1 MAAHRK
7 ARPYDASRR
16 REAAERTRHAIVQAG
31 HARFVAKGWAGTT
44 MAAIARDARVAL
56 DTVYA
61 TVGTK
66 SALLRLLIEGA
77 LSGVDEPVPAE
88 ERAYVKAIQD
98 APDAPTKIALYAAA
112 LRIILPRLA
121 PLVHVLQAASGA
133 EPALDALWREISARR
148 ARNMRLFAADLA
160 NTGALR
166 PDLSVEE
173 AADVVW
179 AMNSPELYLLL
190 VDGRGWTPERYERWL
205 ADSWRRLLLR

>member
-1 MAAHRK
+1 MPAHRK
-7 ARPYDASRR
+7 AHSYDASRR
-16 REAAERTRHAIVQAG
+16 REAAERTRHAIVQAA
-31 HARFVAKGWAGTT
+31 HARFVAKGWSGTT
-44 MAAIARDARVAL
+44 MAEIARDARVAL

-66 SALLRLLIEGA
+66 PALLRLLIERA
-77 LSGVDEPVPAE
+77 LSGVDERVPAE
-88 ERAYVKAIQD
+88 ERAYVKAIRD
-98 APDAPTKIALYAAA
+98 APDAPAKIALYAAA
-112 LRIILPRLA
+112 IRIILPRLA
-121 PLVHVLQAASGA
+121 PLVHVLHAASGA
-133 EPALDALWREISARR
+133 EPALDELWREISARR
-148 ARNMRLFAADLA
+148 ARNMRAFAADLA
-160 NTGALR
+160 ATGALR